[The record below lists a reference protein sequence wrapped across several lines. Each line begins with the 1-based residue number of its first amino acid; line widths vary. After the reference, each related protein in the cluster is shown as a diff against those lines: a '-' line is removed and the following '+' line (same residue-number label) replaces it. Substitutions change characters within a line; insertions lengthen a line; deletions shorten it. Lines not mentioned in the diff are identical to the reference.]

1 MYIKKTYTEEMILDA
16 VKKCDDV
23 TTLREIKEKL
33 GCSKGTAFNLLKS
46 MLASGKIKR
55 VNKGTETKQIWIYSR
70 VNKDV

>member
-1 MYIKKTYTEEMILDA
+1 MYIKKTYTEEMILEA
-16 VKKCDDV
+16 VKEYNDV

-46 MLASGKIKR
+46 MLVSGKIKR

-70 VNKDV
+70 VDKDV